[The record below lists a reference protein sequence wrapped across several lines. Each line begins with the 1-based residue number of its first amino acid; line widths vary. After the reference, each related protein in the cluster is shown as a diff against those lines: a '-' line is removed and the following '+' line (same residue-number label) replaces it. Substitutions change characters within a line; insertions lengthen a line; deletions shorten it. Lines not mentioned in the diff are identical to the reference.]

1 MVTISILMGN
11 VLGYARTS
19 TSKQEIKNQII
30 ALKQVGIKP
39 ENIYYDDGVSGST
52 DAKNRKQFKKVYE
65 MIQTG
70 EVSQLFVYEL
80 SRIGR
85 SSGDTIKLFIE
96 IEQYGTQI
104 VSLSP
109 NESWTK
115 ISDNNLKGIRNIFIS
130 MFAWFAEIEKKCLSE
145 RTKLGQERAR
155 KEGKTIGR
163 PQKEPNRAQYQKLKG
178 RGLKDAQIALLM
190 QVPTSTLYRWVEKWE
205 DEERV
210 KRNREA

>member
-1 MVTISILMGN
+1 MVTISILMGI

-190 QVPTSTLYRWVEKWE
+190 QVPTSTLYRWIERWE
-205 DEERV
+205 EEERV